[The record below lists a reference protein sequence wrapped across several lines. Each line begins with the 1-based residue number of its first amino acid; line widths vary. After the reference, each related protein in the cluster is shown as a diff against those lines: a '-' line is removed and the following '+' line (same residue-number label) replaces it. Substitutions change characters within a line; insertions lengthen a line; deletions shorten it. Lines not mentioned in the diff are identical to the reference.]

1 MSKLQPETHPKAGPI
16 GDVPELPVQRQSARQ
31 ILGAL
36 SVLLVLLTPVAYL
49 NGRAFHD
56 GWYAYFKL
64 DPYMFPL
71 DTAGILHN
79 APTAWVNGIFALA
92 HILATG
98 LIAHLGYV
106 VLYLLFVVLVWRA
119 GGWLLSHLK
128 RREGRHHAE
137 TTGQRRSLLR
147 RVLWWIAEPLMGLG
161 ISVGALYIMLYG
173 LSMVVILLILPFEL
187 VGRHEAKLEVE
198 RHFQNMPVVTLKS
211 PKGDQ
216 ADYHIIGCGPQ
227 FCGVFGEGHATTV
240 PISAITWAVSSPPD
254 SR

>member
-1 MSKLQPETHPKAGPI
+1 MSKLQPDLYPKKSPAGEDTQPI
-16 GDVPELPVQRQSARQ
+16 KGQSAGQ

-79 APTAWVNGIFALA
+79 APTAWVNGILALA
-92 HILATG
+92 HIVVTG
-98 LIAHLGYV
+98 IIVHWGYV
-106 VLYLLFVVLVWRA
+106 ALYLLFLVLIWRA
-119 GGWLLSHLK
+119 GGSLLGHLK
-128 RREGRHHAE
+128 RRQMQRQGE
-137 TTGQRRSLLR
+137 TRSKCQSLLR
-147 RVLWWIAEPLMGLG
+147 RVLWWIAEPLIGLG

-227 FCGVFGEGHATTV
+227 FCGVFGEGHAITV
-240 PISAITWAVSSPPD
+240 PVSAITWAVSSPPD
-254 SR
+254 NR

>member
-1 MSKLQPETHPKAGPI
+1 MSKLQPDLSPKKTI
-16 GDVPELPVQRQSARQ
+16 GDDTQPIKGQNAGQ
-31 ILGAL
+31 ILGVL

-71 DTAGILHN
+71 DTAGILQN
-79 APTAWVNGIFALA
+79 APTAWVNGILALA
-92 HILATG
+92 HIAITG
-98 LIAHLGYV
+98 IVAHWGYTT
-106 VLYLLFVVLVWRA
+106 LYLVLLILIWRT
-119 GGWLLSHLK
+119 GGSLLSHLK
-128 RREGRHHAE
+128 RSQTRRRAE
-137 TTGQRRSLLR
+137 TNQQRRSLLR
-147 RVLWWIAEPLMGLG
+147 RVLWWIAEPLIGLG

-227 FCGVFGEGHATTV
+227 FCGVFGEGHAITV
-240 PISAITWAVSSPPD
+240 PVSAITWAISSPPD
-254 SR
+254 NR